1 MKYTTFNIG
10 LNNNPFNYEHLARF
24 INNAFGSTN
33 ESVQVQLRNGT
44 YESNAEPTA
53 VVRVAHSSEYQD
65 DRWAE
70 LMART
75 LCALLTQE
83 CIPYRH
89 RQVNYPSITVID
101 SLVYN
106 DNFEGERYQFD
117 EAYFLEYEDYADE
130 VK

>member
-10 LNNNPFNYEHLARF
+10 LNNNPFNYEQLALF
-24 INNAFGSTN
+24 IDNAFKRTN
-33 ESVQVQLRNGT
+33 ESVQIQLRNGE
-44 YESNAEPTA
+44 YESNVEPTA
-53 VVRVAHSSEYQD
+53 VVRIAHSSEYQD

-75 LCALLTQE
+75 LCAVCTQE

-89 RQVNYPSITVID
+89 RHVHYPSITMTD

-117 EAYFLEYEDYADE
+117 EAYFLEYEDYID
-130 VK
+130 VV